1 MATKWTFDNIDNKH
15 SLYRG
20 EDCMKTLC
28 CSLREN
34 VTVNKKRAKITPRC
48 EDMLLTFVEE
58 NLQKSLLKINL
69 IKKLET
75 IIILLVNIEMQHINS
90 CSFLQWVKL

>member
-1 MATKWTFDNIDNKH
+1 MATKSTFNNIDNKH

-34 VTVNKKRAKITPRC
+34 VRVKKK
-48 EDMLLTFVEE
+48 EL
-58 NLQKSLLKINL
+58 KLKIL
-69 IKKLET
+69 KKLANNSEGQLECLGEN
-75 IIILLVNIEMQHINS
+75 ILTE
-90 CSFLQWVKL
+90 K